1 MVNKSEAAREVTFEN
16 VEGLTEEGLPF
27 LIYFRDPAK
36 KDDEKVFVDAV
47 IRELYDQRMS
57 INPLLANG
65 LKFVHP
71 LKHLGKT
78 TKLHHQQK

>member
-78 TKLHHQQK
+78 TK